1 MAENVTN
8 MVRKSALEKIL
19 REMQEL
25 RYRLDDIEQS
35 ISRWKPNSMKISE
48 SELLLLPEHL
58 RKTYMTV
65 LSKGEC
71 NATQV
76 SNLTGRC
83 RAVESNYLNQL
94 VRTGWMARKRNSKE
108 IHFVALR
115 NGSAKKIKP
124 NNYLF
129 KNGPVKKEK
138 EFHVTQEKEGRTT
151 RWRMKVD
158 CLSFDYDGTISPITS
173 TRKESH
179 VPMDT
184 RVMLREISRLVPTSI
199 ITMKDLSFVTPRTP
213 FAHAWSGIGGLEM
226 QIGRKVVKRQN
237 LESSLPNVSL
247 ALNYAKSQITA
258 AGVEIEEKT
267 DSEGRTIA
275 FCVDYRRAKD
285 VEAARL
291 NVEQVASYCET
302 LELKVLRYGK
312 QPFFDVYPCAP
323 NKGQALKETL
333 NELKV
338 KKGVL
343 YLGDSETDNSAFNVS
358 SLSVGV
364 VHDETRLDGL
374 NCDFLVSFENVPCF
388 LKALINNNLQFR
400 DDFPMI
406 KKNPNG
412 MKGNKTEAL

>member
-1 MAENVTN
+1 
-8 MVRKSALEKIL
+8 
-19 REMQEL
+19 
-25 RYRLDDIEQS
+25 
-35 ISRWKPNSMKISE
+35 
-48 SELLLLPEHL
+48 
-58 RKTYMTV
+58 
-65 LSKGEC
+65 
-71 NATQV
+71 
-76 SNLTGRC
+76 
-83 RAVESNYLNQL
+83 
-94 VRTGWMARKRNSKE
+94 
-108 IHFVALR
+108 
-115 NGSAKKIKP
+115 
-124 NNYLF
+124 
-129 KNGPVKKEK
+129 
-138 EFHVTQEKEGRTT
+138 
-151 RWRMKVD
+151 
-158 CLSFDYDGTISPITS
+158 
-173 TRKESH
+173 
-179 VPMDT
+179 
-184 RVMLREISRLVPTSI
+184 
-199 ITMKDLSFVTPRTP
+199 
-213 FAHAWSGIGGLEM
+213 
-226 QIGRKVVKRQN
+226 
-237 LESSLPNVSL
+237 
-247 ALNYAKSQITA
+247 
-258 AGVEIEEKT
+258 
-267 DSEGRTIA
+267 
-275 FCVDYRRAKD
+275 

-388 LKALINNNLQFR
+388 LKALINNGLQFR